1 VTTLTRLLART
12 LLFSLYLGTLTIV
25 TLCRWLLPRRPLPR
39 ENLRVLIT
47 GTFYN
52 RGWLRAHA
60 KPIVGATRV
69 GTLVVVTDTPLDPLP
84 KTVYSCPPAW
94 LSGLLTRAPARLL
107 QVVAA
112 AWRNDCDVLVGYHI
126 MPNALI
132 CIAVAAV
139 LGRRAVYQMTGGPAQ
154 VVGGGAESEN
164 VLLRRI
170 GSGSAV
176 LEGLLLRLLDRFDAI
191 VVRGGRA
198 EAFLAAR
205 GVASRVRIIPAGID
219 VASFGPRQEERTQ
232 DVIFV
237 GRLQPAKG
245 CDLLQDVLI
254 RLIERRPATRAVVLG
269 DGPLR
274 AQLAS
279 AFRAAGVAG
288 QIEMPGQRDDVPEW
302 LARSRVFLLTSPSE
316 GLAIALLEAMCA
328 GVVPV
333 VSDVGELGD
342 VVRSGENGFLV
353 PSRVADDY
361 VAAVMEALAPGERWA
376 RLSCRASETAR
387 AYAGTEAVSP
397 RWDALLAGLPA
408 STDPE
413 SRA

>member
-1 VTTLTRLLART
+1 MTTLARLLAQAVV
-12 LLFSLYLGTLTIV
+12 FCLYLGTLAIV
-25 TLCRWLLPRRPLPR
+25 VLLRGLRPRRALPRV
-39 ENLRVLIT
+39 NLRLLIA

-60 KPIVGATRV
+60 KPIAGVTRV
-69 GTLVVVTDTPLDPLP
+69 GRLVVVTDTLLDPAP

-94 LSGLLTRAPARLL
+94 LSRLLTRAPARLL
-107 QVVAA
+107 EVAAA
-112 AWRNDCDVLVGYHI
+112 AWREDCDVLVGYHI

-132 CIAVAAV
+132 CLVVAAV

-154 VVGGGAESEN
+154 VVGGGAGSEN

-170 GSGSAV
+170 APGSPV
-176 LEGLLLRLLDRFDAI
+176 LERLLLRVLSRFDAI
-191 VVRGGRA
+191 VVRGRGA
-198 EAFLAAR
+198 EAFLAQRALAGR
-205 GVASRVRIIPAGID
+205 ATIIPAGID
-219 VASFGPRQEERTQ
+219 LTSFAPRPVERVY

-237 GRLQPAKG
+237 GRLLPVKG
-245 CDLLQDVLI
+245 CDLLQEVLI
-254 RLIERRPATRAVVLG
+254 RLIGQRPDTRAVVVG

-274 AQLAS
+274 AGLA
-279 AFRAAGVAG
+279 AGFEAAGVAR
-288 QIEMPGQRDDVPEW
+288 QIEMPGRRDDVEEW

-353 PSRVADDY
+353 PSRSPDDY
-361 VAAVMEALAPGERWA
+361 VARLLEVLTDEGLWA
-376 RLSCRASETAR
+376 SFSCRAREAAR
-387 AYAGTEAVSP
+387 TYAGTEAVSA
-397 RWDALLAGLPA
+397 RWDALLAGLAGP
-408 STDPE
+408 TDTG
-413 SRA
+413 SAA

>member
-1 VTTLTRLLART
+1 VTTLGRRLAQALV
-12 LLFSLYLGTLTIV
+12 FCLYLGTLAV
-25 TLCRWLLPRRPLPR
+25 VVLFRRFRPPRPLPPAG
-39 ENLRVLIT
+39 LRLLIT

-60 KPIVGATRV
+60 KPIAGAARV
-69 GTLVVVTDTPLDPLP
+69 GTLVVVTDAPLDPVP
-84 KTVYSCPPAW
+84 KTVYCCPPAW
-94 LSGLLTRAPARLL
+94 LSRLLTRAPARLL
-107 QVVAA
+107 EVAVA
-112 AWRNDCDVLVGYHI
+112 AWREDCDVLVGYHI

-154 VVGGGAESEN
+154 VVGGGALSEN

-170 GSGSAV
+170 APGSPV
-176 LEGLLLRLLDRFDAI
+176 LEKLLLRLLSRFDAI
-191 VVRGGRA
+191 VVRGARA
-198 EAFLAAR
+198 QAFLAER
-205 GVASRVRIIPAGID
+205 GVADRASVIPAGID
-219 VASFGPRQEERTQ
+219 LGTFGPRPVERVH

-237 GRLQPAKG
+237 GRLLPAKG
-245 CDLLQDVLI
+245 CDLLQEVLI
-254 RLIERRPATRAVVLG
+254 RLVGRRPQTRAVVLG

-274 AQLAS
+274 AGLAA
-279 AFRAAGVAG
+279 AFEAAGVAR
-288 QIEMPGQRDDVPEW
+288 QIEMPGRRDDVEEW

-353 PSRVADDY
+353 PSRRPDDY
-361 VAAVMEALAPGERWA
+361 VARLLEVLADHGRWA
-376 RLSCRASETAR
+376 SLSCRAGETAR
-387 AYAGTEAVSP
+387 AYAGLEAVSA
-397 RWDALLAGLPA
+397 RWDALLGRL
-408 STDPE
+408 PE
-413 SRA
+413 SPGPRSAA